1 MPLYRLEGH
10 APIIDPSAMVLSEAT
25 LIGKVHLDREV
36 TVWPGAV
43 LRGDNEPITVGE
55 GSNLQDGCVVHS
67 DPGYPV
73 SIGRQVTIG
82 HLAMLH
88 GCRIGDGVL
97 VGMNATLLNGAE
109 IGDHCIIGA
118 GALIT
123 SGKRFPPRS
132 LIMGTPAKVT
142 RELTDDEVQSALEN
156 SRVYVQKIDTYRSLE
171 RVETAASSPSHS
183 QA

>member
-1 MPLYRLEGH
+1 MPCYRLEGH
-10 APIIDPSAMVLSEAT
+10 APDIDASALVLKEAV
-25 LIGKVHLDREV
+25 LIGRVQLGREV
-36 TVWPGAV
+36 SVWPGAV

-55 GSNLQDGCVVHS
+55 GSNLQDGCVIHT

-73 SIGRQVTIG
+73 SVGRQTTVG

-97 VGMNATLLNGAE
+97 VGMQATVLNGAE

-123 SGKRFPPRS
+123 GNKRFPPRS
-132 LIMGTPAKVT
+132 LIVGSPAKVL
-142 RELTDDEVQSALEN
+142 RELTDEEVQGVLDN
-156 SRVYVQKIDTYRSLE
+156 SRTYVAKIATYQSLE
-171 RVETAASSPSHS
+171 PV
-183 QA
+183 

>member
-1 MPLYRLEGH
+1 MPVYRLEGH
-10 APIIDPSAMVLSEAT
+10 APDIEPGAMVLDEAT
-25 LIGKVHLDREV
+25 LIGRIHLAHEV

-55 GSNLQDGCVVHS
+55 GSNLQDGCVVHT

-73 SIGRQVTIG
+73 TIGRQVTVG

-132 LIMGTPAKVT
+132 LIVGAPAKVV
-142 RELTDDEVQSALEN
+142 RELSDEEVQGALDN
-156 SRVYVQKIDTYRSLE
+156 SSVYVKKIAQYRSLE
-171 RVETAASSPSHS
+171 RL
-183 QA
+183 

>member
-1 MPLYRLEGH
+1 MALYRIDGH
-10 APIIDPSAMVLSEAT
+10 APAIDPTAMVMGEAT
-25 LIGKVHLDREV
+25 LIGQIELGPKV

-55 GSNLQDGCVVHS
+55 GSNLQDGCVVHT
-67 DPGYPV
+67 DPGEPV
-73 SIGRQVTIG
+73 VIGRQVTVG

-132 LIMGTPAKVT
+132 LIVGAPAKVV
-142 RELTDDEVQSALEN
+142 RELTDEEVQSAIDN
-156 SRVYVQKIDTYRSLE
+156 SHSYVKKIEQYRTLE
-171 RVETAASSPSHS
+171 RVEPDSA
-183 QA
+183 

>member
-10 APIIDPSAMVLSEAT
+10 APEIDSSAMVLDEAT

-36 TVWPGAV
+36 SVWPGAV
-43 LRGDNEPITVGE
+43 LRGDNEPISVGA
-55 GSNLQDGCVVHS
+55 GSNLQDGCVVHT
-67 DPGYPV
+67 DPGHPV
-73 SIGRQVTIG
+73 VIGRQVTVG

-109 IGDHCIIGA
+109 VGDHCIIGA
-118 GALIT
+118 GALVT

-132 LIMGTPAKVT
+132 LIVGAPAKAI
-142 RELTDDEVQSALEN
+142 RELSDEEVQSALDN
-156 SRVYVQKIDTYRSLE
+156 SRSYVQKIAQYRSLE
-171 RVETAASSPSHS
+171 RIEPAS
-183 QA
+183 

>member
-1 MPLYRLEGH
+1 MPLYRLEGN
-10 APIIDPSAMVLSEAT
+10 APDIDPGAMVLPGAI
-25 LIGKVHLDREV
+25 LIGRIHLAQKV

-43 LRGDNEPITVGE
+43 LRGDNEPITVAE
-55 GSNLQDGCVVHS
+55 GSNLQDGCVVHT
-67 DPGYPV
+67 DPGHPV
-73 SIGRQVTIG
+73 TIGRQVTVG

-123 SGKRFPPRS
+123 SGKSFPPRS
-132 LIMGTPAKVT
+132 LIVGVPAKVI
-142 RELTDDEVQSALEN
+142 RELTDEEVQSALDN
-156 SRVYVQKIDTYRSLE
+156 SRVYAQKIDRYRSLE
-171 RVETAASSPSHS
+171 LIGPAY
-183 QA
+183 

>member
-1 MPLYRLEGH
+1 MPVYRLEGYTPH
-10 APIIDPSAMVLSEAT
+10 VDPGAMVLDEAT
-25 LIGKVHLDREV
+25 LIGRIHLANDV

-55 GSNLQDGCVVHS
+55 GSNLQDGCVVHT
-67 DPGYPV
+67 DPGHPV
-73 SIGRQVTIG
+73 IIGRQVTVG

-88 GCRIGDGVL
+88 GCTIGDGTL

-109 IGDHCIIGA
+109 IGENCIIGA

-132 LIMGTPAKVT
+132 LIVGVPAKAV
-142 RELTDDEVQSALEN
+142 RELTDDEVQSALDN
-156 SRVYVQKIDTYRSLE
+156 SHVYVKKIESYHSLQ
-171 RVETAASSPSHS
+171 RVELT
-183 QA
+183 

>member
-1 MPLYRLEGH
+1 MPVYRLEGNVPEI
-10 APIIDPSAMVLSEAT
+10 ATGAMVMEEAT
-25 LIGKVHLDREV
+25 LIGRIHLAHEV
-36 TVWPGAV
+36 SVWPGAV

-55 GSNLQDGCVVHS
+55 GSNLQDGCVIHT

-73 SIGRQVTIG
+73 DIGCQVTVG

-88 GCRIGDGVL
+88 GCKIGDGVL

-118 GALIT
+118 GALVT

-132 LIMGTPAKVT
+132 LIMGVPAKVV
-142 RELTDDEVQSALEN
+142 RELTDDEVQGALDN
-156 SRVYVQKIDTYRSLE
+156 SKIYVKKIDQYRSLE
-171 RVETAASSPSHS
+171 KV
-183 QA
+183 

>member
-1 MPLYRLEGH
+1 
-10 APIIDPSAMVLSEAT
+10 MVMEEAT
-25 LIGKVHLDREV
+25 LIGRIHLAHEV
-36 TVWPGAV
+36 SVWPGAV

-55 GSNLQDGCVVHS
+55 GSNLQDGCVIHT

-73 SIGRQVTIG
+73 DIGCQVTVG

-88 GCRIGDGVL
+88 GCKIGDGVL

-118 GALIT
+118 GALVT

-132 LIMGTPAKVT
+132 LIMGVPAKVV
-142 RELTDDEVQSALEN
+142 RELTDDEVQGALDN
-156 SRVYVQKIDTYRSLE
+156 SKVYVKKIDQYRSLE
-171 RVETAASSPSHS
+171 KV
-183 QA
+183 

>member
-1 MPLYRLEGH
+1 MPIYRLEGNT
-10 APIIDPSAMVLSEAT
+10 PDIDPSAMVLPEAT
-25 LIGKVHLDREV
+25 LIGRIHLARDV

-55 GSNLQDGCVVHS
+55 GSNLQDGCVVHT
-67 DPGYPV
+67 DPGHPV
-73 SIGRQVTIG
+73 TIGRQVTVG

-88 GCRIGDGVL
+88 GCCIGDGVL

-109 IGDHCIIGA
+109 IGEHCIIGA

-132 LIMGTPAKVT
+132 LIVGAPAKVV
-142 RELTDDEVQSALEN
+142 RELTDDEVQSALDN
-156 SRVYVQKIDTYRSLE
+156 SRIYVQKIDRYRSLK
-171 RVETAASSPSHS
+171 RVQPAS
-183 QA
+183 

>member
-1 MPLYRLEGH
+1 MPVYRLEGNVPEI
-10 APIIDPSAMVLSEAT
+10 APGAMVMEEAT
-25 LIGKVHLDREV
+25 LIGRIHLAHEV
-36 TVWPGAV
+36 SVWPGAV

-55 GSNLQDGCVVHS
+55 GSNLQDGCVIHT

-73 SIGRQVTIG
+73 DIGCQVTVG

-88 GCRIGDGVL
+88 GCKIGDGVL

-118 GALIT
+118 GALVT

-132 LIMGTPAKVT
+132 LIMGVPAKVV
-142 RELTDDEVQSALEN
+142 RELTDDEVQGALDN
-156 SRVYVQKIDTYRSLE
+156 SKVYVKKIDQYRSLE
-171 RVETAASSPSHS
+171 KV
-183 QA
+183 

>member
-1 MPLYRLEGH
+1 
-10 APIIDPSAMVLSEAT
+10 MVLDEAT
-25 LIGKVHLDREV
+25 LIGRIQLGAEV

-55 GSNLQDGCVVHS
+55 GSNLQDGCVVHT

-73 SIGRQVTIG
+73 IIGRQVTVG

-123 SGKRFPPRS
+123 SGKRFPRS
-132 LIMGTPAKVT
+132 
-142 RELTDDEVQSALEN
+142 EE
-156 SRVYVQKIDTYRSLE
+156 
-171 RVETAASSPSHS
+171 
-183 QA
+183 

>member
-1 MPLYRLEGH
+1 MPLYRLAGH
-10 APIIDPSAMVLSEAT
+10 APDIDPSAMVLSETT
-25 LIGKVHLDREV
+25 LIGRVHLGREV

-55 GSNLQDGCVVHS
+55 GSNLQDGCVVHT
-67 DPGYPV
+67 DPGCPV
-73 SIGRQVTIG
+73 TIGRQVTVG

-132 LIMGTPAKVT
+132 LIIGSPAKVI
-142 RELTDDEVQSALEN
+142 RELTDEEVQGALDN
-156 SRVYVQKIDTYRSLE
+156 STVYVEKIRQYQSLE
-171 RVETAASSPSHS
+171 EL
-183 QA
+183 

>member
-1 MPLYRLEGH
+1 MSVYRLEGNVPEI
-10 APIIDPSAMVLSEAT
+10 APGAMVMEEAT
-25 LIGKVHLDREV
+25 LIGRIHLAHEV
-36 TVWPGAV
+36 SVWPGAV

-55 GSNLQDGCVVHS
+55 GSNLQDGCVVHT
-67 DPGYPV
+67 DPDYPV
-73 SIGRQVTIG
+73 DIGRQVSVG

-88 GCRIGDGVL
+88 GCKIGDGVL

-132 LIMGTPAKVT
+132 LIVGVPAKVV
-142 RELTDDEVQSALEN
+142 RELTDDEVQGALDN
-156 SRVYVQKIDTYRSLE
+156 SKVYVKKIDQYRSLE
-171 RVETAASSPSHS
+171 KL
-183 QA
+183 

>member
-1 MPLYRLEGH
+1 MPVYRLEGNVPEI
-10 APIIDPSAMVLSEAT
+10 APDAMVMEEAT
-25 LIGKVHLDREV
+25 LIGRIHLAHEV
-36 TVWPGAV
+36 SVWPGAV

-55 GSNLQDGCVVHS
+55 GSNLQDGCVIHT

-73 SIGRQVTIG
+73 DIGCQVTVG

-88 GCRIGDGVL
+88 GCKIGDGVL

-118 GALIT
+118 GALVT

-132 LIMGTPAKVT
+132 LIMGVPAKVV
-142 RELTDDEVQSALEN
+142 RELTDDEVQGALDN
-156 SRVYVQKIDTYRSLE
+156 SKVYVKKIDQYRSLE
-171 RVETAASSPSHS
+171 KV
-183 QA
+183 

>member
-1 MPLYRLEGH
+1 MPIYQLEGH
-10 APIIDPSAMVLSEAT
+10 APHIDPAAMVLDEAT
-25 LIGKVHLDREV
+25 LIGRVHLAPHV

-55 GSNLQDGCVVHS
+55 GSNLQDGCVVHT
-67 DPGYPV
+67 DPGCPV
-73 SIGRQVTIG
+73 TIGRQVTVG

-88 GCRIGDGVL
+88 GCRLGDGVL
-97 VGMNATLLNGAE
+97 VGMNATLLNGAD

-132 LIMGTPAKVT
+132 LIVGAPAKVV
-142 RELTDDEVQSALEN
+142 RELTDEEVQGALEN
-156 SRVYVQKIDTYRSLE
+156 STVYMKKIEQYRSLE
-171 RVETAASSPSHS
+171 KL
-183 QA
+183 